1 MRWLWWFLVVP
12 QGFLLVGYLRD
23 LGLPTIDMAVLSALF
38 LAWFAQVSSLPFLLL
53 GVAIGRALVDQ
64 ASLPV
69 HLLVIG
75 VPVAV
80 FLPLRAL
87 FVAQHWL
94 WQAVAAALLAILI
107 PQLSRLCGHLFDQ
120 PSAAAALDGWHVVW
134 AAVLLPPVLL
144 AIRFLPPFRAFTEP
158 GELLQGANA

>member
-23 LGLPTIDMAVLSALF
+23 LGLPTLDMAVLSALF
-38 LAWFAQVSSLPFLLL
+38 LAWFAQVSTLPFLLL

-75 VPVAV
+75 VPVAM
-80 FLPLRAL
+80 FLPLRSL
-87 FVAQHWL
+87 FVAQRWL
-94 WQAVAAALLAILI
+94 WQAIAAALLAILI

-120 PSAAAALDGWHVVW
+120 PSAGAALDGWRVVW
-134 AAVLLPPVLL
+134 AALLLPPVLL
-144 AIRFLPPFRAFTEP
+144 AVRVLPPFRAFTEP
-158 GELLQGANA
+158 GELLPGGNA